1 MGDSY
6 GDPQRTKRYE
16 GAKDS
21 GRSNFRN
28 SRGGNN
34 RESGG
39 FRIRL
44 SDNEMRSAKIIQE
57 AFNLRST
64 VAVLGFALRT
74 LGQLIEQGKIDDLID
89 QHRSNSPNDN
99 FARNQTTRGG
109 RRDEFNSHSNSKP
122 NPFARPAKPE
132 PDKETEQEVN
142 SVESN
147 INSAESSQSE
157 TTTNDQDIESSQ
169 DTKDNNKE
177 EGKNQ
182 STSKE

>member
-16 GAKDS
+16 GARDA
-21 GRSNFRN
+21 GRNSFRN
-28 SRGGNN
+28 GRGSNN
-34 RESGG
+34 REGGG

-44 SDNEMRSAKIIQE
+44 SDNEMKSANIIQE

-74 LGQLIEQGKIDDLID
+74 LGQLIEQGKIDDLIE
-89 QHRSNSPNDN
+89 QHKSQAPNENISKNQAARS
-99 FARNQTTRGG
+99 G
-109 RRDEFNSHSNSKP
+109 RRDEGNTHSNSKP

-132 PDKETEQEVN
+132 PEKETKQEDN
-142 SVESN
+142 SEESN
-147 INSAESSQSE
+147 LNKAESAHLE
-157 TTTNDQDIESSQ
+157 HTNNDQDLESSPE
-169 DTKDNNKE
+169 TKDNNSE
-177 EGKNQ
+177 EVKSQ